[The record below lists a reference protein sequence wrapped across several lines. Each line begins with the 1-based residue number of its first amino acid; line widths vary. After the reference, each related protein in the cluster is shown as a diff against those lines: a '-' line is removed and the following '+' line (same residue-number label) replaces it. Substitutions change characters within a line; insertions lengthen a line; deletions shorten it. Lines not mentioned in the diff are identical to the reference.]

1 MVREP
6 GGEVVVDS
14 ELRAGERQRIAREVE
29 ALDVRIDRIRRD
41 DVFVGPVCQAR
52 LGGTRGDLVQ
62 RREFRVRRGLV
73 QARVAVLDRPIIVGP
88 EAIRK
93 VVGLPFAGRGD
104 VRRARA

>member
-1 MVREP
+1 M
-6 GGEVVVDS
+6 
-14 ELRAGERQRIAREVE
+14 
-29 ALDVRIDRIRRD
+29 
-41 DVFVGPVCQAR
+41 
-52 LGGTRGDLVQ
+52 Q

-104 VRRARA
+104 VRRRVIHHRTGRAVRARERRIVELRVRERRRTGEIVPQAERMSDLVHDG